1 MKTSEVYYDNKVIS
15 KPWGYEYVIHRVKK
29 NLSVTYLNINPGKST
44 SLHCHTKKKNWIYSF
59 RGKGKN
65 TTWSLEK

>member
-44 SLHCHTKKKNWIYSF
+44 SLHCHTKKK
-59 RGKGKN
+59 
-65 TTWSLEK
+65 LDL